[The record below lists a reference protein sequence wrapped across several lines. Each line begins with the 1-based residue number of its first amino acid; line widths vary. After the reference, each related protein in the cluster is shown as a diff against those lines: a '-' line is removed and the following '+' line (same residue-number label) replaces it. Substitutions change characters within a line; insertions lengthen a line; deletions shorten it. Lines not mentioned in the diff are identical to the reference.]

1 MICCHKSKYLVDGA
15 WFANSYLLPHT
26 AAVFTLLLFAASWFI
41 VNKFTLVDANCCIVY
56 EFVLLPNAIKH
67 ILCEFKLNCDTR
79 CGFLVG
85 IHIFFFF
92 LLYADAQM
100 QNFAARLCIVCT
112 FAFFV
117 TRWCKVV
124 YVLQIYICLQTLSP
138 VVRNITNI
146 HYQNHVLF
154 VIINWICSKSKEKKV
169 EREYTTPNWILL
181 DFRKKWKSTRFFVGV
196 HWILEPSWGG
206 WSTWFFPFQ
215 FYFTRWCIS
224 DAFLCSSTLLGI
236 VFAFCCRK
244 LVHYFRFQIFWHNLA
259 IFFQL

>member
-1 MICCHKSKYLVDGA
+1 MHGLPIHTCCR
-15 WFANSYLLPHT
+15 
-26 AAVFTLLLFAASWFI
+26 TLLQCLRYYCLPQAGLLLTNLHLLTQTVASFTNLFCCLTPLSIFFVNLNLIVTHVAVSWW
-41 VNKFTLVDANCCIVY
+41 
-56 EFVLLPNAIKH
+56 
-67 ILCEFKLNCDTR
+67 
-79 CGFLVG
+79 GS
-85 IHIFFFF
+85 IFFFF

-215 FYFTRWCIS
+215 FYFSTIS
-224 DAFLCSSTLLGI
+224 LGYLL
-236 VFAFCCRK
+236 K
-244 LVHYFRFQIFWHNLA
+244 L
-259 IFFQL
+259 